1 MKLHNES
8 NNKFMETFQSS
19 IIAVHEFSIKFRATV
34 HELLRKFRAE
44 ATWGELMNSIIMVVL
59 INQVVPSFSYDQS

>member
-19 IIAVHEFSIKFRATV
+19 MIAVNEFSIKFRATV

-44 ATWGELMNSIIMVVL
+44 ATWGE
-59 INQVVPSFSYDQS
+59 F